1 MVCGSSTLRNI
12 INHIISHP
20 SINHDSS
27 SSSYYY
33 YYYHYWF
40 PQFLNSPSSPTSMAT
55 PKRGKDMEFKSCY
68 YCGIMLVLLLTPCC
82 SEDKHDDQVHIL
94 MKLLRDLN
102 DTNGRLKDWNVFLVS
117 PCYSWSHVICD
128 HEQGNVI
135 SLSLGSIGFSGKLS
149 SSITKLKFLTNLDLQ
164 DNNLS
169 GELPDLS
176 SLVNLQT
183 LNLARNKFS
192 GSIPTSWGQLSNLK
206 YLDVSSNNLSGKIPE
221 QLFSTS
227 VFNFTGT
234 SLDCGTTLHQPCIST
249 SSVTGSAR
257 KSKLKFL
264 TVGASCGALLLL
276 LFAAIFLYRFNL
288 KRKLNHD
295 LFVDVEGE
303 DDSKVSFGQLRRFSW
318 REVQLAT
325 DNFNESNII
334 GRGGFGKVYKGVL
347 ADNTKVAIKR
357 LADYQSPGGEAA
369 FLREVQLISVAVHRN
384 LLRLIGFSTT
394 SYERVLVYPFMQ
406 NLSVAY
412 HLRDLKPGEKGL
424 DWATR
429 KRIAFGAARGLEYL
443 HEHCTPKI
451 IHRDLKAANI
461 LLDDDFEP
469 VLGDFGLAKLVDTN
483 LTHITTQVR
492 GTMGHIAPEYLSTG
506 KSSEKTDVFGYG
518 ITLLELVTG
527 QRAIDLSRL
536 EDEEDVL
543 LLDHIKKL
551 LKGMRIS
558 DIVDPNL
565 TVYDAKEVETM
576 IQVALLCAQGS
587 PEERPKMG
595 DVIRMLRG
603 QGLAERWAEWEQ
615 VEQVKSRES
624 SRMSHQFAWGED
636 STQDQEAI
644 QLSQAR

>member
-1 MVCGSSTLRNI
+1 MAT
-12 INHIISHP
+12 
-20 SINHDSS
+20 
-27 SSSYYY
+27 
-33 YYYHYWF
+33 
-40 PQFLNSPSSPTSMAT
+40 PSSPRKNKGCFGDGRLDGEALI
-55 PKRGKDMEFKSCY
+55 D
-68 YCGIMLVLLLTPCC
+68 LL
-82 SEDKHDDQVHIL
+82 KA
-94 MKLLRDLN
+94 LN
-102 DTNGRLKDWNVFLVS
+102 DTNGMINDWNAFLVS

-128 HEQGNVI
+128 HKSGNVI
-135 SLSLGSIGFSGKLS
+135 SLSLGSIGFSGTLS
-149 SSITKLKFLTNLDLQ
+149 RSITNLKFLTNLDLH
-164 DNNLS
+164 DNNLT
-169 GELPDLS
+169 GELPDYLS
-176 SLVNLQT
+176 SLVNLQN
-183 LNLARNKFS
+183 LNLSRNKFS
-192 GSIPTSWGQLSNLK
+192 GFIPASWDQLSNLK
-206 YLDVSSNNLSGKIPE
+206 YLDLSSNNLKGNIPE
-221 QLFSTS
+221 KLFSAH
-227 VFNFTGT
+227 VFNFSGT
-234 SLDCGTTLHQPCIST
+234 SLDCGTKLQKHCVSSASIS
-249 SSVTGSAR
+249 GSPN
-257 KSKLKFL
+257 KSKLKFV
-264 TVGASCGALLLL
+264 TIGATCGAVVLL
-276 LFAAIFLYRFNL
+276 LFGAIFLHRFNF
-288 KRKLNHD
+288 KRKLNRD
-295 LFVDVEGE
+295 LYVDVEGE

-334 GRGGFGKVYKGVL
+334 GRGGFGKVYKGVI

-357 LADYQSPGGEAA
+357 LTDYQSPGGEAA

-424 DWATR
+424 DWTTR

-451 IHRDLKAANI
+451 LHRDLKAANI

-469 VLGDFGLAKLVDTN
+469 VLGDFGLAKLVDPSV
-483 LTHITTQVR
+483 THITTQVR

-551 LKGMRIS
+551 LRGMRLT

-576 IQVALLCAQGS
+576 LQVAMLCTQGS

-595 DVIRMLRG
+595 EIIHMLRG

-615 VEQVKSRES
+615 IEEVKNEEFSRL
-624 SRMSHQFAWGED
+624 SHQFAWGED

>member
-1 MVCGSSTLRNI
+1 
-12 INHIISHP
+12 
-20 SINHDSS
+20 
-27 SSSYYY
+27 
-33 YYYHYWF
+33 
-40 PQFLNSPSSPTSMAT
+40 MAT
-55 PKRGKDMEFKSCY
+55 PNFSRKLNV
-68 YCGIMLVLLLTPCC
+68 IILLLLLSRSC
-82 SEDKHDDQVHIL
+82 SENKPGDEDEVEVL
-94 MKLLRDLN
+94 MEVLRDLN
-102 DTNGRLKDWNVFLVS
+102 DSNGRIMDWSYFMVS

-128 HEQGNVI
+128 HKQGKVI
-135 SLSLGSIGFSGKLS
+135 SLSLGSIGFSGILS
-149 SSITKLKFLTNLDLQ
+149 STITKLKFLSNLDLH
-164 DNNLS
+164 DNNIS

-176 SLVNLQT
+176 SLVNLQN
-183 LNLARNKFS
+183 LNLTRNKLS
-192 GSIPTSWGQLSNLK
+192 GSIPTSWAKLSNLK
-206 YLDVSSNNLSGKIPE
+206 YLDLSGNHNLSGKVPE
-221 QLFSTS
+221 KLFSTS

-234 SLDCGTTLHQPCIST
+234 SLDCGTTLQQPCIST
-249 SSVTGSAR
+249 SSVTASAK

-276 LFAAIFLYRFNL
+276 LFGALCYYRLDL
-288 KRKLNHD
+288 KRKPNHD

-303 DDSKVSFGQLRRFSW
+303 DECKVSFGQLRRFSW

-334 GRGGFGKVYKGVL
+334 GRGGFGKVYRGVI

-357 LADYQSPGGEAA
+357 LTDYQSPGGEAA

-394 SYERVLVYPFMQ
+394 TYERVLVYPFMQ

-412 HLRDLKPGEKGL
+412 HLRDLKPGGEKGGL

-429 KRIAFGAARGLEYL
+429 KRIALGAARGLEYL

-461 LLDDDFEP
+461 LLDDEFEP

-518 ITLLELVTG
+518 ITLLELITG

-536 EDEEDVL
+536 DDEEDVL

-551 LKGMRIS
+551 LREMRIG

-565 TVYDAKEVETM
+565 RVYDAKEVETM
-576 IQVALLCAQGS
+576 IQVALLCTQGS
-587 PEERPKMG
+587 PEDRPKMG
-595 DVIRMLRG
+595 QVMHMLG
-603 QGLAERWAEWEQ
+603 GHGLAERWAEWEQ
-615 VEQVKSRES
+615 VQHLQTQEF
-624 SRMSHQFAWGED
+624 SRMSHHFAWGED

>member
-1 MVCGSSTLRNI
+1 
-12 INHIISHP
+12 
-20 SINHDSS
+20 
-27 SSSYYY
+27 
-33 YYYHYWF
+33 
-40 PQFLNSPSSPTSMAT
+40 MAT
-55 PKRGKDMEFKSCY
+55 TNSLRKGKEYYGDRHLDVKSSHLHRPCY
-68 YCGIMLVLLLTPCC
+68 YWHLHIKLLLHCIILLLLL
-82 SEDKHDDQVHIL
+82 SHSYSDKKPDGEVKTLFDI
-94 MKLLRDLN
+94 MNALN
-102 DTNGRLKDWNVFLVS
+102 DTNGRLADWNYFMVS

-128 HEQGNVI
+128 HKDGNVI
-135 SLSLGSIGFSGKLS
+135 SLSLGSLGLSGTLS
-149 SSITKLKFLTNLDLQ
+149 SSINELKFLTSLDLH
-164 DNNLS
+164 DNNIS

-176 SLVNLQT
+176 NLVNLQN
-183 LNLARNKFS
+183 LNLTRNKFS
-192 GSIPTSWGQLSNLK
+192 GSIPTSWDQLSNLT
-206 YLDVSSNNLSGKIPE
+206 YLDLSSNNLRGKIPE
-221 QLFSTS
+221 KLFSAS

-234 SLDCGTTLHQPCIST
+234 SLDCGTSLHQPCVSS
-249 SSVTGSAR
+249 SSVSGSPN
-257 KSKLKFL
+257 KSKLKFV
-264 TVGASCGALLLL
+264 TIGASCGALVLL
-276 LFAAIFLYRFNL
+276 LFGAIFLYRFSL
-288 KRKLNHD
+288 KRKLNRD
-295 LFVDVEGE
+295 FYVDVEGE
-303 DDSKVSFGQLRRFSW
+303 DDSKLSFGQVRRFSW
-318 REVQLAT
+318 REIQLAT
-325 DNFNESNII
+325 DNFNENNII
-334 GRGGFGKVYKGVL
+334 GRGGFGIVYKGVI
-347 ADNTKVAIKR
+347 ADKTKVAIKR
-357 LADYQSPGGEAA
+357 LTDYQSPFGEAA
-369 FLREVQLISVAVHRN
+369 FLREVELISVAVHRN

-461 LLDDDFEP
+461 LLDDNFEP
-469 VLGDFGLAKLVDTN
+469 VLGDFGLAKLVDTS
-483 LTHITTQVR
+483 LTHITTQIR

-536 EDEEDVL
+536 EEEEDIL

-551 LKGMRIS
+551 LRETRIA

-576 IQVALLCAQGS
+576 LQVALLCTQGS

-595 DVIRMLRG
+595 EVIHMLRG
-603 QGLAERWAEWEQ
+603 QDLAERWAEWEQ
-615 VEQVKSRES
+615 VEEVRNQEF
-624 SRMSHQFAWGED
+624 SRMSHRFAWGED

>member
-1 MVCGSSTLRNI
+1 
-12 INHIISHP
+12 
-20 SINHDSS
+20 
-27 SSSYYY
+27 
-33 YYYHYWF
+33 
-40 PQFLNSPSSPTSMAT
+40 MAT
-55 PKRGKDMEFKSCY
+55 PNLPREKCDGYFGESHSDVKSTHLYGPCFY
-68 YCGIMLVLLLTPCC
+68 RHLHIKLLVRCIILLLLLSHCH
-82 SEDKHDDQVHIL
+82 SEIKRDVEVEALIEIL
-94 MKLLRDLN
+94 KDLN
-102 DTNGRLKDWNVFLVS
+102 DTNGRITDWNYYLVN

-128 HEQGNVI
+128 HKDGNVV
-135 SLSLGSIGFSGKLS
+135 SLSLGSIGFSGRLT
-149 SSITKLKFLTNLDLQ
+149 SSITKLKFLTNLDLH

-176 SLVNLQT
+176 SLVNLQR
-183 LNLARNKFS
+183 LNLTRNKFS

-206 YLDVSSNNLSGKIPE
+206 YLDLSSNNLSGKIPE
-221 QLFSTS
+221 KLFSAS
-227 VFNFTGT
+227 VFNFSGT
-234 SLDCGTTLHQPCIST
+234 SLECGTTLHRPCIS
-249 SSVTGSAR
+249 SSSASGSPK
-257 KSKLKFL
+257 KSKLKFV
-264 TVGASCGALLLL
+264 TIGASCGALVLL
-276 LFAAIFLYRFNL
+276 LFGAIFLYRFNL
-288 KRKLNHD
+288 KRKLNRD
-295 LFVDVEGE
+295 FYVDVEGE
-303 DDSKVSFGQLRRFSW
+303 DDSLVSFGQLRRFSW

-443 HEHCTPKI
+443 HEHCNPKI

-461 LLDDDFEP
+461 LLDDNFEP

-483 LTHITTQVR
+483 LTHVTTQVR

-527 QRAIDLSRL
+527 QRAVDLSRL
-536 EDEEDVL
+536 EEEEDVL

-551 LKGMRIS
+551 LRETRIT

-565 TVYDAKEVETM
+565 TVYNAKEVETM
-576 IQVALLCAQGS
+576 LQVALLCTQGS

-595 DVIRMLRG
+595 QVIHMLRG
-603 QGLAERWAEWEQ
+603 QDLAERWAEWEQ
-615 VEQVKSRES
+615 VEEVRNQEF

>member
-1 MVCGSSTLRNI
+1 MDVKSTHL
-12 INHIISHP
+12 HGP
-20 SINHDSS
+20 
-27 SSSYYY
+27 
-33 YYYHYWF
+33 
-40 PQFLNSPSSPTSMAT
+40 
-55 PKRGKDMEFKSCY
+55 CY
-68 YCGIMLVLLLTPCC
+68 YWRLHIKLLLHCIILLLLLSHTY
-82 SEDKHDDQVHIL
+82 SDKKPEGEVKALFDI
-94 MKLLRDLN
+94 MNSLN
-102 DTNGRLKDWNVFLVS
+102 DTNGRLADWNYYMVS
-117 PCYSWSHVICD
+117 PCYSWSHIICD
-128 HEQGNVI
+128 HKDGNVI
-135 SLSLGSIGFSGKLS
+135 SLSLGSLGLSGTLS
-149 SSITKLKFLTNLDLQ
+149 SSINELKFLTILDLH
-164 DNNLS
+164 DNNIS

-176 SLVNLQT
+176 SLVNLNNV
-183 LNLARNKFS
+183 NLTRNKFS
-192 GSIPTSWGQLSNLK
+192 GSIPTSWDKLSNLR
-206 YLDVSSNNLSGKIPE
+206 YLDLSSNNLSGKIPAK
-221 QLFSTS
+221 LFSAS
-227 VFNFTGT
+227 VYNFTGT
-234 SLDCGTTLHQPCIST
+234 SLDCGTSLHQPCVSS
-249 SSVTGSAR
+249 SSVSGSQN
-257 KSKLKFL
+257 KSKLKFV
-264 TVGASCGALLLL
+264 TIGASCGALVLL
-276 LFAAIFLYRFNL
+276 LFGAIFLYRFNL
-288 KRKLNHD
+288 KRKLD
-295 LFVDVEGE
+295 RDFYFDVDGE
-303 DDSKVSFGQLRRFSW
+303 DDSKLSFGQLRRFSW

-325 DNFNESNII
+325 DNFNENNII
-334 GRGGFGKVYKGVL
+334 GRGGFGKVYKGVI

-357 LADYQSPGGEAA
+357 LTDYQSPGGEAA
-369 FLREVQLISVAVHRN
+369 FIREVHLISVAVHRN

-451 IHRDLKAANI
+451 IHRDVKAANI
-461 LLDDDFEP
+461 LLDDNFEP
-469 VLGDFGLAKLVDTN
+469 VLGDFGLAKLVDTS

-536 EDEEDVL
+536 EEEEDVL

-551 LKGMRIS
+551 LRETRIT

-576 IQVALLCAQGS
+576 LQVALLCTQGS

-595 DVIRMLRG
+595 EVIHMLRG
-603 QGLAERWAEWEQ
+603 QDLAERWAEWEQ
-615 VEQVKSRES
+615 VEEVRNQEF
-624 SRMSHQFAWGED
+624 SRMSHRFAWGED

>member
-1 MVCGSSTLRNI
+1 
-12 INHIISHP
+12 
-20 SINHDSS
+20 
-27 SSSYYY
+27 
-33 YYYHYWF
+33 
-40 PQFLNSPSSPTSMAT
+40 MAI
-55 PKRGKDMEFKSCY
+55 PNLSRKEKDMKVKSCRL
-68 YCGIMLVLLLTPCC
+68 LVMCHAIILILLLIRCSSENTPRPA
-82 SEDKHDDQVHIL
+82 EVEAL
-94 MKLLRDLN
+94 AEVLRDLN
-102 DTNGRLKDWNVFLVS
+102 DSNGRITDWNYFLVS

-135 SLSLGSIGFSGKLS
+135 SLSLGSIGFTGKLS
-149 SSITKLKFLTNLDLQ
+149 SSITKLKFLTNLDLH

-176 SLVNLQT
+176 SLVNLQN
-183 LNLARNKFS
+183 LNLTRNKFS

-206 YLDVSSNNLSGKIPE
+206 YLDLSSNDLRGKIPE
-221 QLFSTS
+221 KLFSTG
-227 VFNFTGT
+227 VFNFTAT

-249 SSVTGSAR
+249 SSVTGSP
-257 KSKLKFL
+257 KTSKLKFL
-264 TVGASCGALLLL
+264 TVGASCGSVVLL
-276 LFAAIFLYRFNL
+276 LFGALFFYRLNL
-288 KRKLNHD
+288 KRKLNHE
-295 LFVDVEGE
+295 LYVDVEGE

-318 REVQLAT
+318 REIQLAT

-334 GRGGFGKVYKGVL
+334 GRGGFGKVYKGVI

-469 VLGDFGLAKLVDTN
+469 VLGDFGLAKLVDTS

-551 LKGMRIS
+551 LKEMRITN
-558 DIVDPNL
+558 IVDPNL
-565 TVYDAKEVETM
+565 TIYDAKEVEM
-576 IQVALLCAQGS
+576 MLQVALLCTQGS
-587 PEERPKMG
+587 PEDRPKMG
-595 DVIRMLRG
+595 VVIHMLRG

-615 VEQVKSRES
+615 IEQVKDQDL
-624 SRMSHQFAWGED
+624 SRMSYQFAWGED